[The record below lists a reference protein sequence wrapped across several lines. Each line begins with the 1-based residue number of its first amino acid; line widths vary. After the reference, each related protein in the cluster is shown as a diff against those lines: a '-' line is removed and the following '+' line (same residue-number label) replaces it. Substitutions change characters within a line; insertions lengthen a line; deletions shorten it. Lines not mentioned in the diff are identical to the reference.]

1 MIQDSGGP
9 DRLCGYDWLG
19 YDRLGR
25 DRLRRTQDKA
35 RARDTGNIAA
45 RLIQFC

>member
-9 DRLCGYDWLG
+9 DRLCGYDW
-19 YDRLGR
+19 LGR